1 MRARFLFHGTNC
13 KKRRRCETD
22 TLDKKQR
29 QRVVFFLRNL
39 PPLLTGDEYAQLN
52 LSVETKPHCLVP
64 GEPLPII
71 APGYHLTY
79 PFRRQI
85 LPPILKNITRIF
97 QKTIPL
103 KKDVSYFHN
112 FSQHSFLL
120 QSNFFSS
127 RNWNHLKK
135 ILKYEKSI
143 CNSYS
148 VSLDCIVFILCLKSD
163 IRNYAK

>member
-1 MRARFLFHGTNC
+1 MEPTAGRGGGVKQIFWTKKANTKNRLFL
-13 KKRRRCETD
+13 KKI
-22 TLDKKQR
+22 
-29 QRVVFFLRNL
+29 FLRSL
-39 PPLLTGDEYAQLN
+39 IGDEYAQLN

-143 CNSYS
+143 CNS
-148 VSLDCIVFILCLKSD
+148 
-163 IRNYAK
+163 